1 MNTSGMLLIALSAL
15 MTGAA
20 NLLLRAGVLK
30 FGDFSLAT
38 NRIVDGLI
46 GLSMQ
51 PFFVLGVI
59 FYGLAAIVWFS
70 ALSKAELSTG
80 YPILVGLTFVLVASG
95 SSLFFGETLSV
106 QKLFGMAMILGG
118 IAVIAHV

>member
-1 MNTSGMLLIALSAL
+1 MNTTGMLLIALSAI

-30 FGDFSLAT
+30 FGDFSLAA
-38 NRIVDGLI
+38 NRIIDGLI
-46 GLSMQ
+46 GLSLQ
-51 PFFVLGVI
+51 PLFMLGML

-70 ALSKAELSTG
+70 ALSKLELSIG

-95 SSLFFGETLSV
+95 SSLFFGEVLSA
-106 QKLFGMAMILGG
+106 QKLLGMAMILGG